1 MFFSLKN
8 KRGSSSTLV
17 GMETLP
23 FLVENKKEEEGSLE
37 ALPAHPD

>member
-1 MFFSLKN
+1 MSFSLKN
-8 KRGSSSTLV
+8 KRDSSSTLV

-23 FLVENKKEEEGSLE
+23 FLENKKEEEGSMA